1 MALSWNGW
9 LDFIWVIFEKIPYT
23 WILKNF
29 RNFKTWPYGIGL
41 PWGLCDFR
49 KILIRSLADMIFE
62 KIPAGPARWPSVH
75 KHQIKAPGRHRISG
89 FRTNLVYGHRHG
101 EFLRKLFRPD
111 WRYFDLQVRRSSGW
125 WSMLQTIGQV
135 LEIKSGASSGFWL
148 SSRNANWFL
157 TLGIPTYPPAH
168 TAQYGRP

>member
-29 RNFKTWPYGIGL
+29 RNFKTRPYGIGF
-41 PWGLCDFR
+41 PWGLCDFQ
-49 KILIRSLADMIFE
+49 KILIRSFADMIFE
-62 KIPAGPARWPSVH
+62 KIPAGPTRWPSVH

-89 FRTNLVYGHRHG
+89 SRTNLVYGHRHG

-111 WRYFDLQVRRSSGW
+111 WGYFDLRVRRSSGW
-125 WSMLQTIGQV
+125 RSMLQAIGQV
-135 LEIKSGASSGFWL
+135 LEIKSGSSSGFWL

-157 TLGIPTYPPAH
+157 ILGIPTHPPAH